1 MIEKKLVEARRLL
14 KQTKQMTKEILIKMQ
29 TEYEAED
36 KEKSFFLE
44 KKSLWLIKICLVKI
58 LSKLM
63 RRIF

>member
-1 MIEKKLVEARRLL
+1 LIEKKLVEARRLL

-44 KKSLWLIKICLVKI
+44 KKSL
-58 LSKLM
+58 
-63 RRIF
+63 